1 MNPEIQEIAERM
13 TDDILKALGK
23 KNDLMTPFIKEYIQ
37 TNLELCLLKTL

>member
-1 MNPEIQEIAERM
+1 MNPEIQEIAERI

-23 KNDLMTPFIKEYIQ
+23 KNDLMAPFIKEYIQ

>member
-23 KNDLMTPFIKEYIQ
+23 KNDPMAPIIKEYIQ